1 MELFDVLNKRRDTRH
16 FTNDVVPDMVLKKAL
31 RAAHM
36 APSVGLSEAT
46 KYYLILEQH
55 IKNAIHELFQS
66 ENQKVEA
73 ELLHNTALLQQY
85 KKLKLEAIKESPV
98 GLIITTDYSVLE
110 KFTIGISGTADTL
123 QWSSVCALQNLWL
136 SLTENGFSLGWV
148 SILNFTAFKNLLN
161 IPAHEYPLGYF
172 CIGKPA
178 TDYGQQPMLQKDG
191 WKSKSKNLE
200 VKEIKQLYPTAGN
213 SANFQFSKITGT
225 YNTVLKE
232 ALIKKI
238 NGKTK
243 PAGALGMLE
252 SIAVKVGCIQ
262 ETTAPIIKNPNMI
275 IFAADHG
282 IAKTGL
288 VNPYPQVVTQQM
300 VRNFLQGGAAIN
312 VFCRQNSLKLT
323 IVDAGINC
331 IWKNEDLEYPNFTV
345 SKINMGTKNYLEV
358 PAMTKGELATC
369 LQKGRE
375 YILQL
380 KQQQCNTIALGEMGI
395 GNSSSAALIMHGLLN
410 IPLAACVGRGTGT
423 NNDQYQKKLK
433 VLEKVAHQYH
443 LHNNNIDPL
452 QLLQL
457 IGGFEIAML
466 TGAYLQAAA
475 EKMVTIADGFITT
488 AALLVAKK
496 LQPNVTDYCIASHLS
511 NEKGHQQMLAHLQL
525 QPLLQLDLRLGEGT
539 GAALALP
546 LIQSAIAM
554 LNEMNDT
561 DSFQINGPS
570 N

>member
-1 MELFDVLNKRRDTRH
+1 MELFDVFNKRRDTRH
-16 FTNDVVPDMVLKKAL
+16 FTNDAVPDVVLKKAL
-31 RAAHM
+31 QAAHL

-46 KYYLILEQH
+46 QFYWVVDQH
-55 IKNAIHELFQS
+55 IKQAIHELFQS

-73 ELLHNTALLQQY
+73 ELLHNTTLLQQY

-110 KFTIGISGTADTL
+110 KFTIGISGTANTL

-136 SLTENGFSLGWV
+136 SLTEDGFSLGWV
-148 SILNFTAFKNLLN
+148 SILNFTTFKNLLN
-161 IPAHEYPLGYF
+161 IPPHEYPLGYF

-178 TDYGQQPMLQKDG
+178 TDYGQQPMLQQVG
-191 WKSKSKNLE
+191 WKSKSNHLV
-200 VKEIKQLYPTAGN
+200 VKEIKQLYPTSSN
-213 SANFQFSKITGT
+213 SANFQYSKIAATN
-225 YNTVLKE
+225 NTLLKE

-243 PAGALGMLE
+243 PVGALGMLE
-252 SIAVKVGCIQ
+252 TIAVKVGCIQ
-262 ETTAPIIKNPNMI
+262 ETTNPEIKNPNMI

-282 IAKTGL
+282 IARTGL

-312 VFCRQNSLKLT
+312 VFCKQNNIKLT

-331 IWKNEDLEYPNFTV
+331 IWKNEDLAYTNFIV
-345 SKINMGTKNYLEV
+345 NKINMGTKNYLEE
-358 PAMTKGELATC
+358 PAMTEAELATC
-369 LQKGRE
+369 LENGRA
-375 YILQL
+375 YVLQL

-423 NNDQYQKKLK
+423 NHEQYQKKLN
-433 VLEKVAHQYH
+433 VLKIVANKYPF
-443 LHNNNIDPL
+443 HNMDPL
-452 QLLQL
+452 QVLQL

-475 EKMVTIADGFITT
+475 EKMVIIIDGFITT

-496 LQPNVTDYCIASHLS
+496 IQPNVTDYCIASHLS
-511 NEKGHQQMLAHLQL
+511 NEKGHQQMLTYLQL

-546 LIQSAIAM
+546 LLQSAIAM
-554 LNEMNDT
+554 LNEMNDV